1 MEEEESESCHF
12 EECRSEQTKR
22 INRKS
27 AKAQLL
33 RVSIANG
40 GDFKPQ
46 TLDDKSEQSNPFG
59 KVEN

>member
-40 GDFKPQ
+40 GDFKPH
-46 TLDDKSEQSNPFG
+46 KSEQSNPFG